1 MTLLSALSN
10 RYAIKQFSDKKVAE
24 DKIKSITEAARLAPS
39 AFGLQPYR
47 LIVITDR
54 DVLGKLAG
62 AAFNQKQLPTC
73 SHLFVFA
80 AETSITEATVDAYF
94 ARTYA
99 QTDSEPGSL
108 DGYADYIKGWVSS
121 QPAEAL
127 AESAKHQAFI
137 SLGLLVGE
145 ASLQGVD
152 SCPMTGF
159 NPAGFDEILGL
170 TEKGL
175 TATVICAVGYR
186 EEGGETPQKVR
197 LPADDFIIDGNKL
210 A

>member
-1 MTLLSALSN
+1 MNLLSALSN
-10 RYAIKQFSDKKVAE
+10 RFAMKQFSDKKVAE
-24 DKIKSITEAARLAPS
+24 EKIQSITEAARLAPS

-54 DVLGKLAG
+54 ELLGKLAS

-80 AETSITEATVDAYF
+80 AETSITEGTVDAYF
-94 ARTYA
+94 ARTYE
-99 QTDSEPGSL
+99 QTDNEPGSL
-108 DGYADYIKGWVSS
+108 SGYADYIKGWVNS
-121 QPAEAL
+121 QSAESL

-137 SLGLLVGE
+137 SLGLLIGE

-159 NPAGFDEILGL
+159 NPAGFDDILGL

-175 TATVICAVGYR
+175 TTTVICAVGYR
-186 EEGGETPQKVR
+186 EEGTATPQKVR
-197 LPADDFIIDGNKL
+197 YTSEDFIIEY
-210 A
+210 

>member
-1 MTLLSALSN
+1 MSLLSALSN
-10 RYAIKQFSDKKVAE
+10 RYAIKQFSDKKIDE
-24 DKIKSITEAARLAPS
+24 EKIKSITEAARLAPS

-54 DVLGKLAG
+54 ELLSKLAG

-73 SHLFVFA
+73 SHLFVF
-80 AETSITEATVDAYF
+80 VDAYF
-94 ARTYA
+94 ARTYE
-99 QTDSEPGSL
+99 QTDNEPGSL
-108 DGYADYIKGWVSS
+108 NGYADYIKGWVSS
-121 QPAEAL
+121 QPAESL

-137 SLGLLVGE
+137 SLGLLIGE

-170 TEKGL
+170 AEKGL

-186 EEGGETPQKVR
+186 EEGEATPQKVR
-197 LPADDFIIDGNKL
+197 YASEDFVINGNKL